1 MNNDI
6 VFKII
11 KKCIFISLVFIAT
24 SLYLFKAPM
33 PIVNGY
39 IFGGIISILNFK
51 LLHNTINRVIFMAPE
66 KANMHSRIHYAI
78 RYMIY
83 FIVLTIG
90 ALAPYLNF
98 ITTIFG
104 VFIVKIVIIGST
116 VFDKDFG

>member
-11 KKCIFISLVFIAT
+11 KRCIFISLVFIAT